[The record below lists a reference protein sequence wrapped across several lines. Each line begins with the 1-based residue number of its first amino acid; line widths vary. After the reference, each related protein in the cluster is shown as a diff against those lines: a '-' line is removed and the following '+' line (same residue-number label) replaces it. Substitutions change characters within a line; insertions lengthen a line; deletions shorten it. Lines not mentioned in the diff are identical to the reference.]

1 MTSENRGRS
10 RKHKLSCYR
19 ADSQDITSDGTCS
32 NRGQPAFFFLLKII
46 FLGFKETRLIYVWL
60 LIVSILLHDYN

>member
-32 NRGQPAFFFLLKII
+32 NRGQLAFSFLLKII
-46 FLGFKETRLIYVWL
+46 FLVLYLWL
-60 LIVSILLHDYN
+60 LIVSFLLHDNN